1 MYKILLADD
10 ERIIL
15 DGMAGIIEWES
26 LGASLIGK
34 AQNGHEAYEKIVH
47 KQPHIVIT
55 DVKMPGMDGLELIKR
70 CQPSARRC
78 NLSSCPGLESL
89 STQRKP

>member
-47 KQPHIVIT
+47 K
-55 DVKMPGMDGLELIKR
+55 D
-70 CQPSARRC
+70 
-78 NLSSCPGLESL
+78 
-89 STQRKP
+89 RKSVV

>member
-15 DGMAGIIEWES
+15 EGMAGIIEWES

-47 KQPHIVIT
+47 KRTAYRHHRRQN
-55 DVKMPGMDGLELIKR
+55 
-70 CQPSARRC
+70 ARHGRA
-78 NLSSCPGLESL
+78 
-89 STQRKP
+89 

>member
-55 DVKMPGMDGLELIKR
+55 DVKMPGMDGLEPDQKGVSHQSVGAIYR
-70 CQPSARRC
+70 PVRVWRV
-78 NLSSCPGLESL
+78 
-89 STQRKP
+89 